1 MAIDQNFM
9 NYLSGAGQ
17 SFNPYGAGNKVYGGG
32 RSAPNVGPVSGEGK
46 MGYLDRDMRGKMR
59 RNALLQRMQAGQ
71 RGNYMNPNYLRGI
84 K

>member
-9 NYLSGAGQ
+9 KYLSGAGQ

-32 RSAPNVGPVSGEGK
+32 RSAPNVGPVSGEGR
-46 MGYLDRDMRGKMR
+46 MGYITRDKVGKMR
-59 RNALLQRMQAGQ
+59 RNALLQRMKASQ
-71 RGNYMNPNYLRGI
+71 RGDYMDPNYLRGI